1 MSNTSMSNLVFLRR
15 CFAYRHA
22 ARLELHKARMLPRGP
37 ERNRARK
44 LARALHDLA
53 RDEAWLEGQTLRTH
67 RNDARFAIR
76 AALHEQVSRAHGPG
90 REANQAIAANCAA
103 PN

>member
-1 MSNTSMSNLVFLRR
+1 MSNLVFLRR

-22 ARLELHKARMLPRGP
+22 ARVELHKARMLPRGP

-67 RNDARFAIR
+67 PNDARFVISAVP
-76 AALHEQVSRAHGPG
+76 HEQISRAQGSGKESDLAHGGAPG
-90 REANQAIAANCAA
+90 SSRFGHI
-103 PN
+103 